1 LATGV
6 FSHQSAIPGFKLPW
20 QTFFLPLM
28 GCLFAKVV
36 NGQGASIITSK
47 NNGALPM
54 TTERLD
60 TVGYWTEIKLQ
71 ILQDYAKAYAQVLQN
86 QRSIK
91 HVAYIDGFAGA
102 GTHISKQSGERIAGS
117 PARALSIQP
126 RFSHYHFVEMDAARA
141 QRLHGMGD
149 QKDVTVYHGDC
160 NEVLLKEIFPKC
172 RYEDFRRALCLLDPY
187 ELNPNWEVVE
197 TAGRMRSIEIF
208 LNFMIMDANMNI
220 LWKNPASVAP
230 DQAAR
235 MTRFWGDDS
244 WRAAAYK
251 TEQDL
256 FGSTEVKA
264 SNDAVIAAY
273 RKRLKEVAGF
283 KFVPEPLPM
292 CNSCGAVVYYLFFAS
307 QNSTGNKIA
316 EHIFKKYRSRVTR

>member
-1 LATGV
+1 
-6 FSHQSAIPGFKLPW
+6 
-20 QTFFLPLM
+20 
-28 GCLFAKVV
+28 
-36 NGQGASIITSK
+36 
-47 NNGALPM
+47 M

-141 QRLHGMGD
+141 KRLQGMGD
-149 QKDVTVYHGDC
+149 EKDVTVYQGDC
-160 NEVLLKEIFPKC
+160 NEVLLQEIFPQC
-172 RYEDFRRALCLLDPY
+172 RFEDYRRALCLLDPY

-208 LNFMIMDANMNI
+208 LNFMIMDANMNV
-220 LWKNPASVAP
+220 LWKNPDSVAP
-230 DQAAR
+230 DQAQR
-235 MTRFWGDDS
+235 MTKFWGDDS
-244 WRAAAYK
+244 WHAAAYT

-256 FGSTEVKA
+256 FGTFEQKA
-264 SNDAVIAAY
+264 SNESVVAAY
-273 RKRLKEVAGF
+273 LKRLKDVAGF
-283 KFVPEPLPM
+283 KYVPEPLPM
-292 CNSCGAVVYYLFFAS
+292 CNTRGAVVYYLFFAS
-307 QNSTGNKIA
+307 QKLTGNKIA
-316 EHIFKKYRSRVTR
+316 EHIFKKYRGHAGR